1 MESEPG
7 REQLLPVQSPRGLNA
22 SPLINTPGRHALRDR
37 GPSDRMERNGVVHGS
52 NTKGRP
58 QSSLQTDS
66 VSGKF
71 GLSAAACPAQFLAA
85 EPAAASWAEAWGGGG
100 EADSGSRG
108 RSRVTWGVWR
118 SRGHPLSLLV
128 ICGRR
133 SDGRPPWGS
142 LHHGARRRARS
153 RRAPRGI
160 ASDENP
166 GQSSHGK
173 GSGHTAQ
180 MLGGARPAPPDLS

>member
-22 SPLINTPGRHALRDR
+22 SPLINTPGRHALCDR

-85 EPAAASWAEAWGGGG
+85 EPAAASWAEAWGGG
-100 EADSGSRG
+100 AG
-108 RSRVTWGVWR
+108 RQTV
-118 SRGHPLSLLV
+118 
-128 ICGRR
+128 
-133 SDGRPPWGS
+133 
-142 LHHGARRRARS
+142 GA
-153 RRAPRGI
+153 
-160 ASDENP
+160 
-166 GQSSHGK
+166 
-173 GSGHTAQ
+173 
-180 MLGGARPAPPDLS
+180 GGGPE